1 LASGPESDGVD
12 GRHLDR
18 RIRGFVETIWNYH
31 QLNHQLS
38 QSDAILVLCSHD
50 TAVAERAAEIFLQG
64 YAPLLIFSGGLGGI
78 TKRLWTEPEADQFA
92 AIAVARGVPSDRIL
106 IENQSTNTGENVAFT
121 RTLLAERGID
131 PRRFILV
138 QKPYM
143 ERRSFATF
151 RKVWPEKDVIVT
163 SPRVS
168 LDDYLATYTHAALSP
183 DDVVSIMVG
192 DLQRLKIYPEK
203 GFQIAQDIPPEVW
216 AAFEALVAAGYDS
229 HLIRAT
235 EIRPEPPAR
244 VP

>member
-1 LASGPESDGVD
+1 LASGRESDRVD
-12 GRHLDR
+12 DRTLDPD
-18 RIRGFVETIWNYH
+18 IRGLVETIWHYH
-31 QLNHQLS
+31 QLNHPLS
-38 QSDAILVLCSHD
+38 ASDAILVLCSHD
-50 TAVAERAAEIFLQG
+50 TAVAERAVDVFLQG
-64 YAPLLIFSGGLGGI
+64 YAPLVIFSGGLGGI

-92 AIAVARGVPSDRIL
+92 AIAAARGIPRDRIL
-106 IENQSTNTGENVAFT
+106 IENRSTNTGENVAFT

-168 LDDYLATYTHAALSP
+168 LDDYLSTYTHAALSP
-183 DDVVSIMVG
+183 KDVVGIMVG
-192 DLQRLKIYPEK
+192 DLQRVKLYPEM
-203 GFQIAQDIPPEVW
+203 GFQIAQEIPSEVW
-216 AAFEALVAAGYDS
+216 AAFEALVAAGYDT
-229 HLIRAT
+229 HLIRST
-235 EIRPEPPAR
+235 QIRPDPSAR